1 MTLHS
6 FSIDKDVSFRGGKER
21 YSNVYTYDTGTGV
34 LLAGQAE
41 TILDQLVAA
50 ERLVHAPAVTFK
62 QGRAWGPLGDPATSE
77 TILLKDYSGPGTFP
91 SSGLI
96 YRESC
101 VVVAWECARN
111 SATGKK
117 VYLRKYLRCAAL
129 DSGDQLEMTGQ
140 APLGEGTIAAFK
152 TYADKVDVLRNSGGF
167 EINLLRSPSGN
178 PIRDENNGRVLPY
191 LHSRQF
197 RFNGKR
203 PARTATGAPV

>member
-1 MTLHS
+1 MALHS

-21 YSNVYTYDTGTGV
+21 YSNVYTYDTGTGP
-34 LLAGQAE
+34 LNSSEAE
-41 TILDQLVAA
+41 IILDQLVAA
-50 ERLVHAPAVTFK
+50 ERKVHAPAVTFK
-62 QGRAWGPLGDPATSE
+62 QGRAWGPLGNPATSA
-77 TILLKDYSGPGTFP
+77 TILLKDYAGAGTFP

-129 DSGDQLEMTGQ
+129 DSGDPLEMTGE
-140 APLGEGTIAAFK
+140 APLGSGTIAAFK
-152 TYADKVDVLRNSGGF
+152 AYADKVDVLTNTIGSN
-167 EINLLRSPSGN
+167 INLLRSPSGN
-178 PIRDENNGRVLPY
+178 PIRDADNGRVLPY

-203 PARTATGAPV
+203 PPRNASGTPV